1 MILHHFISNMKNG
14 YVNIK
19 STTKINLLKESEALK
34 KKVKKVYFKFD
45 TLEFFRSGFM
55 STCCVLSIFNLFIFW
70 SRMFESIG

>member
-34 KKVKKVYFKFD
+34 KKSRKFI
-45 TLEFFRSGFM
+45 
-55 STCCVLSIFNLFIFW
+55 LSLIP
-70 SRMFESIG
+70 